1 MFRSSKRFFSC
12 KIIRSS
18 SVPSRREGLDVIQL
32 CAVIIGLPVSLFRLS
47 YDAGLSSLCTLGSSF
62 MQGSCS
68 LSCGVGSNSR
78 ELSWLVITVENRF
91 LSWPSS
97 VWELVMVCLQLKLS
111 IRLQVERSEKC
122 CSYSVENHEVGTKA
136 QPMFLS
142 ETVSITSLSFC
153 TFVM

>member
-1 MFRSSKRFFSC
+1 MFRSSKRFFRC
-12 KIIRSS
+12 KIILSS
-18 SVPSRREGLDVIQL
+18 SVPSTREGLDVIQL
-32 CAVIIGLPVSLFRLS
+32 CAVIIGLPVSLL

-68 LSCGVGSNSR
+68 LSCRVGSNSR
-78 ELSWLVITVENRF
+78 ELSWFVITVENLF